1 MASLKLL
8 SAAIAAGCATLSTA
22 ISIPNSGIKCP
33 IVMDGRVPISIALSA
48 FDTAASTFDP
58 NYVLEQNL
66 TWSQILEF
74 PKVEPSKFDIPADKV
89 IEVTLS
95 DSSIFV
101 PGGGEPQVGF
111 RRAGLLLAKNNGS
124 DATDVGVKTFH
135 WSVRQDPNAKM
146 NLTHEYM
153 NAWHEGND
161 YSANQFSLDTGIMLS
176 QDAPTDS
183 NVTTTGLDKRLW
195 KFLDNDNDVLWT
207 TLIEWDEWQN
217 FAVTVDYDK
226 E

>member
-1 MASLKLL
+1 MASLKIL
-8 SAAIAAGCATLSTA
+8 SAAIAAGCATLSVA
-22 ISIPNSGIKCP
+22 ISIPSSGIKCP
-33 IVMDGRVPISIALSA
+33 IVMDGRVPTSIALST
-48 FDTAASTFDP
+48 FDTAASPFNP
-58 NYVLEQNL
+58 NYVLGQNL
-66 TWSQILEF
+66 TWSQVLEF
-74 PKVEPSKFDIPADKV
+74 PKVEPSKFDIPADKA

-101 PGGGEPQVGF
+101 PGGGEPQIGF
-111 RRAGLLLAKNNGS
+111 RRAGLLLAQNNGS

-135 WSVRQDPNAKM
+135 WSVRQDLNAKM

-153 NAWHEGND
+153 NVWHERND
-161 YSANQFSLDTGIMLS
+161 YSANQFSFNAGIMLS

-195 KFLDNDNDVLWT
+195 KFLDINNDVLWT
-207 TLIEWDEWQN
+207 TWIEWNEWQN

>member
-33 IVMDGRVPISIALSA
+33 IVMDGRAPISIALSA
-48 FDTAASTFDP
+48 FDTAASTFNP
-58 NYVLEQNL
+58 NYVLGQNL

-74 PKVEPSKFDIPADKV
+74 PKVEPSKFDIPGDKA

-101 PGGGEPQVGF
+101 PGSGEPQIGF

-135 WSVRQDPNAKM
+135 WSVRQDLNAKM
-146 NLTHEYM
+146 NLAHEYM
-153 NAWHEGND
+153 NAWHERND
-161 YSANQFSLDTGIMLS
+161 YSANQFSFNTGIMLS

-183 NVTTTGLDKRLW
+183 NVSTTVSDKRLW
-195 KFLDNDNDVLWT
+195 KFLDKDNDVLWT
-207 TLIEWDEWQN
+207 TLIEWDGWQN
-217 FAVTVDYDK
+217 FAVTVDHVK

>member
-1 MASLKLL
+1 
-8 SAAIAAGCATLSTA
+8 
-22 ISIPNSGIKCP
+22 
-33 IVMDGRVPISIALSA
+33 MDGRVPTSMAL
-48 FDTAASTFDP
+48 STFDTSASP
-58 NYVLEQNL
+58 FNPSYVLGQSL
-66 TWSQILEF
+66 TWSQVLEF
-74 PKVEPSKFDIPADKV
+74 PKVEPSKFDIPADKA

-111 RRAGLLLAKNNGS
+111 RRAGLLLAQNNGS

-135 WSVRQDPNAKM
+135 WSVRQDLTAKM

-153 NAWHEGND
+153 NAWHERND
-161 YSANQFSLDTGIMLS
+161 YSANQFSFNTGIMLS

-195 KFLDNDNDVLWT
+195 KFLDINNDVLWT
-207 TLIEWDEWQN
+207 TWIERDEWQN
-217 FAVTVDYDK
+217 FAVTVDYVK
-226 E
+226 K